1 MGLAVFDID
10 GTLVT
15 GRSTER
21 RLFRALLA
29 GGWLGPRQWLAF
41 AGFAVRHGPAWGRHV
56 FKKNKAY
63 LAGLAVNDVA
73 AFAQQWAP
81 AALGSSWFGP
91 AMARLRAHRS
101 RGDRVVLL
109 SGTPEFLARVI
120 AVEVGADAAI
130 GSRCAELDGYFTAA
144 PPLVHP
150 FAAAKVELTQALCRE
165 LGVAMA
171 DVTAYGDSAHDLPLL
186 RAVGH
191 PVAVRPA
198 TGLAHAARSAGWEVL
213 PATG

>member
-10 GTLVT
+10 GTLIT
-15 GRSTER
+15 GSSSER
-21 RLFRALLA
+21 RLFRALLRS
-29 GGWLGPRQWLAF
+29 GWLGPRQLVAF
-41 AGFAVRHGPAWGRHV
+41 AGFAVRYAPAWGPHV

-63 LAGLAVNDVA
+63 LAGLPVGGVA
-73 AFAQQWAP
+73 TFTQQWAP
-81 AALGSSWFGP
+81 TALKSCWFGP
-91 AMARLRAHRS
+91 AVARLRAHGQ

-120 AVEVGADAAI
+120 AAELGADAAI
-130 GSRCAELDGYFTAA
+130 GTRCAERDGCYTAA
-144 PPLVHP
+144 PPLAHP
-150 FAAAKVELTQALCRE
+150 FAATKVELTQALCRD
-165 LGVAMA
+165 LGITMA

-213 PATG
+213 AATG